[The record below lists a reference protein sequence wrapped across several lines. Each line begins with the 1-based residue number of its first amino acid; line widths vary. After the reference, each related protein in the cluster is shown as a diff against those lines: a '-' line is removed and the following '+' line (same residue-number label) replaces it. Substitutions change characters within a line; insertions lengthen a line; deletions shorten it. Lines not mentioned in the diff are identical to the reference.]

1 MKDATMR
8 PQPASRST
16 FCFLSLSLAL
26 AAGLALPLPALAASV
41 ALATSPLATSTTS
54 SVQPNLVLLMDNSGS
69 MAWDHLPD
77 DASDGGSA
85 VTWRYGYYGVRSSQC
100 NGVYY
105 NPTTTY
111 EPPVHAD
118 GTSYADAS
126 FTGAWQDGFN
136 TGAGTVNLNSGFRAN
151 QSGVGGNAGG
161 TDSSQTAYYYSYTGT
176 QTTQVQRNYNDTS
189 NTFYAECDSAE
200 NAAPGNAVFN
210 LVRLNTNETTTLTV
224 TASAAPT
231 TTLTV
236 TGVTG
241 SAQMNDIT
249 VGGVQI
255 MSGTSSACS
264 STSTC
269 ASNIRSRIT
278 ANGYSATS
286 SGSTITITGPGSA
299 GGLTPVIGVATAG
312 NVQFNPPTAFSNPS
326 VSSITVNGVELLGGI
341 PSSGGTS
348 TSTAASNIAAAI
360 SNGYSASASG
370 NVITITGPTSAAF
383 YTPVVTSSGGVTL
396 NTNGPFPDTN
406 AADLTNFA
414 NWYSFYRTRILM
426 MKTAT
431 GRAFSS
437 LDKKY
442 RVGFIRLSSANDPT
456 VPVDTFWDN
465 SDSTL
470 GPVSNQ
476 RSNWYEDVYG
486 TTPNGG
492 TPLRAALADA
502 GKYYAGKL
510 SGFGAGSAKDPMQ
523 YSCQQNFTIL
533 TTDGYWNG
541 STTGYALDGSMIG
554 NQDGTAGRP
563 MYDGAS
569 ATANYTYTYTREQYS
584 RVTTGCPC
592 TTGKHWWQR
601 SCEQQIKDQPEIGT
615 CTSASATAG
624 CTPHNWSHNGS
635 ATYPG
640 SCTSG
645 TPPWPGGNSTTTPV
659 QQGAPAATTS
669 TSGGSNDSL
678 ADVAMYYYQTD
689 LRTPALGNCTGTPTA
704 LAPSG
709 SDTCQNN
716 VFMSGLDQ
724 NLQQHMNTFTL
735 ALGASGWM
743 NYSPSYLSD
752 SSGDYVSVKLGLT
765 ANSAATPPVCTWQAD
780 GTVCN
785 WPLPGVSGG
794 SGYIANLD
802 DLWHAAVDGHG
813 AYFSAT
819 DPATLSAG
827 LSGALA
833 SVNSKVGSAAAAA
846 TSTLNPVS
854 GNNYAYVAS
863 YTTVAWT
870 GNLESRGINVDT
882 GVVSK
887 AATWCAQDVVAESC
901 PSPGTIVADTSGAS
915 VVYNCVTPN
924 SSVCVGGN
932 LVGTDCKVQVATACS
947 GTLDTVVGANTDT
960 RTIYTS
966 DPSTATTVPKLIPF
980 DATYAS
986 DPANSGYF
994 SAAHINTMSQWSSLT
1009 PAQQTAAAG
1018 VNLIDYLRGQ
1028 WGHEFN
1034 RGSVAL
1040 ADQLYRNRSAVLG
1053 DALESQPN
1061 FIGPPVFSYPYPG
1074 YSNFLTTW
1082 ASRNGTV
1089 YMGANDGMMHA
1100 FDADT
1105 GMELWAY
1112 VPSMV
1117 IPNMWK
1123 LADTGYATEHTNYVN
1138 GSAVTSDI
1146 CSANCTDAATAVWK
1160 TILVAGLNGGGR
1172 GYYALDVTD
1181 PSNPHLLWEFT
1192 PSGGRGKVQDDD
1204 LGYTYGDP
1212 VITRKLDGTWVVL
1225 VTSGYDNGTL
1235 SANPTINN
1243 SPAGSGLGYLYVLD
1257 AADGHI
1263 ISKISTGVGTASTPS
1278 GLAKI
1283 AAWNNEPGGNTAGYV
1298 YGGDLLGNVWR
1309 FDINSSTA
1317 ATIGTGSAFKFAT
1330 LFSDTA
1336 GTQPQP
1342 VMTKPVLGTIVRK
1355 RVVFIGTGK
1364 YLEVSDLTTTQ
1375 QQTEYAIKD
1384 DNATTTLVNPRNT
1397 LVQQYLIPNP
1407 DGTATRLSSGSPS
1420 TSAATAANSVNFF
1433 NDRGWFVDFPDSGE
1447 RVNINSQLVQGTL
1460 IVPSIV
1466 PSNTVCSPGGYG
1478 WLNFFNYETG
1488 GSVTAPPGIPLSSAK
1503 YDSTIVGINIIYE
1516 QGKPMV
1522 EVVTSTNPTPQ
1533 IDPNAGFKGAPAA
1546 FTGKRVLWRE
1556 LTPQ

>member
-1 MKDATMR
+1 MR
-8 PQPASRST
+8 PQQKNRFTPY
-16 FCFLSLSLAL
+16 FLSLSLAL

-85 VTWRYGYYGVRSSQC
+85 VTWRFGYYGVRSSQC

-105 NPTTTY
+105 NPTITY
-111 EPPVHAD
+111 VPPVKPD
-118 GTSYADAS
+118 GTSYSDAP

-136 TGAGTVNLNSGFRAN
+136 TGSGSVNLNSGFRAN

-176 QTTQVQRNYNDTS
+176 QTTQLQRNYNDPT
-189 NTFYAECDSAE
+189 NTFYAECDSAQ
-200 NAAPGNAVFN
+200 NASPGNAVFN
-210 LVRLNTNETTTLTV
+210 LVRLNTDETTTLTV
-224 TASAAPT
+224 SAAAAPT

-236 TGVTG
+236 IAESG
-241 SAQMNDIT
+241 SSGAQLSGIT

-264 STSTC
+264 STTAC
-269 ASNIRSRIT
+269 ATNIKYQIT
-278 ANGYSATS
+278 ANGFSATS

-299 GGLTPVIGVATAG
+299 GGLTPVIGTVSSGSMT
-312 NVQFNPPTAFSNPS
+312 FNTPTAFSNPS
-326 VSSITVNGVELLGGI
+326 ASSITVNGVQLLGAT
-341 PSSGGTS
+341 PANGGTS
-348 TSTAASNIAAAI
+348 TSTTAANIAAAI
-360 SNGYSASASG
+360 NQNSYSATSSG

-383 YTPVVTSSGGVTL
+383 YTPVVTSSGGVALT
-396 NTNGPFPDTN
+396 TNGPFPDTD

-414 NWYSFYRTRILM
+414 NWYSYYRTRILM

-442 RVGFIRLSSANDPT
+442 RVGFIRLSSATDPT

-470 GPVSNQ
+470 GPVSSQ
-476 RSNWYEDVYG
+476 RTNWYNDVYG

-492 TPLRAALADA
+492 TPLREALADA

-510 SGFGAGSAKDPMQ
+510 SGFGAGTSNDPMQ

-541 STTGYALDGSMIG
+541 STTGYALNGSMIG

-569 ATANYTYTYTREQYS
+569 AINVYTYTYTDNKYS
-584 RVTTGCPC
+584 KDSDGCSGNYRKLL
-592 TTGKHWWQR
+592 T
-601 SCEQQIKDQPEIGT
+601 QPRIGT

-624 CTPHNWSHNGS
+624 CTPSNWSNNGS
-635 ATYPG
+635 SYYTG
-640 SCTSG
+640 SCEKSRNISY
-645 TPPWPGGNSTTTPV
+645 PGGNQTSHPV
-659 QQGAPAATTS
+659 QQGAAVATAGS
-669 TSGGSNDSL
+669 SGGSSDSL

-689 LRTPALGNCTGTPTA
+689 LRTPALGNCIGAPTA

-709 SDTCQNN
+709 TDTCQNN

-743 NYSPSYLSD
+743 NYSRSYLSD
-752 SSGDYVSVKLGLT
+752 TSGDYVSVKLGLT
-765 ANSAATPPVCTWQAD
+765 ANSSATPPVCSWQAN
-780 GTVCN
+780 GTTCN
-785 WPLPGVSGG
+785 WPMPGVSGG
-794 SGYIANLD
+794 NGYIANLD

-819 DPATLSAG
+819 DPSTLSAG
-827 LSGALA
+827 LSSALA

-846 TSTLNPVS
+846 TSTLNPVA

-863 YTTVAWT
+863 YTTVEWT
-870 GNLESRGINVDT
+870 GNLEARSINVNT

-887 AATWCAQDVVAESC
+887 AAGWCAQDIVAESC

-915 VVYNCVTPN
+915 TVYNCVTPN

-947 GTLDTVVGANTDT
+947 GTMDTVVGANTDT

-966 DPSTATTVPKLIPF
+966 DPSTATTAPSLTPF
-980 DATYAS
+980 DATYATNNPS
-986 DPANSGYF
+986 YF
-994 SAAHINTMSQWSSLT
+994 TLPDTPLNTMSQWGSLT
-1009 PAQQTAAAG
+1009 SAQQTAAQG

-1034 RGSVAL
+1034 RGSVAPV
-1040 ADQLYRNRSAVLG
+1040 DQLYRNRTAVLG
-1053 DALESQPN
+1053 DALESQPA

-1074 YSNFLTTW
+1074 YSAFLTAQ
-1082 ASRNGTV
+1082 ASRPGTV

-1100 FDADT
+1100 FAADT
-1105 GMELWAY
+1105 GIERWAY

-1123 LADTGYATEHTNYVN
+1123 LADTGYATQHTNFVN
-1138 GSAVTSDI
+1138 GSAITSDI

-1172 GYYALDVTD
+1172 GYYALDITD
-1181 PSNPHLLWEFT
+1181 PLNPHLLWEFT
-1192 PSGGRGKVQDDD
+1192 PSSGFGKVQDDD
-1204 LGYTYGDP
+1204 LGYTYGSP
-1212 VITRKLDGTWVVL
+1212 VITRKADGTWVVL
-1225 VTSGYDNGTL
+1225 ATSGYDNGTL
-1235 SANPTINN
+1235 SANPTVNN
-1243 SPAGSGLGYLYVLD
+1243 SPAGSGIGYLYVLD

-1263 ISKISTGVGTASTPS
+1263 ISKISTGVGSPSTPS

-1309 FDINSSTA
+1309 FNINSSTA
-1317 ATIGTGSAFKFAT
+1317 ATIGTGSALKFAT
-1330 LFSDTA
+1330 LFADSA
-1336 GTQPQP
+1336 GASPQP
-1342 VMTKPVLGTIVRK
+1342 IMTTPVLGNIVGK

-1364 YLEVSDLTTTQ
+1364 YLEVGDLTTTQ

-1384 DNATTTLVNPRNT
+1384 DNATATLINPRNS

-1407 DGTATRLSSGSPS
+1407 DGTASRLSSGSP
-1420 TSAATAANSVNFF
+1420 TGAVTAANNVNFF
-1433 NDRGWFVDFPDSGE
+1433 TGRGWFVDFPDSGE
-1447 RVNINSQLVQGTL
+1447 RENIDAQLVQGTL
-1460 IVPSIV
+1460 IVPTIV

-1478 WLNFFNYETG
+1478 WMNYFDYATG
-1488 GSVTAPPGIPLSSAK
+1488 GSVTAPPGIPLTSVK

-1533 IDPNAGFKGAPAA
+1533 IDVNAAFKGAQAG

-1556 LTPQ
+1556 LNPQ